1 MNLAE
6 AFNAAPARPNSC
18 KWSHWWVTLTDKDRA
33 DITAAFDNWNI
44 ETTHIARVLREY
56 GCPLSDSTIRT
67 HRRRE
72 CKTCAR

>member
-44 ETTHIARVLREY
+44 ETTHIQW
-56 GCPLSDSTIRT
+56 PT
-67 HRRRE
+67 HKRKAAEQKRKNNR
-72 CKTCAR
+72 KGNK